1 MIACAPMRTALL
13 AWALAAAAAGLV
25 SGCQPPPA
33 PDTSAADCAAVRKR
47 AEAGKKKWADL
58 DEAGPPMDAP
68 ISAGAAHHEALAKAA
83 KEIVAEFAKLT
94 PRRQDLAEAV
104 LGTKMLGELAA
115 AKLGAMAAT
124 MRALDE
130 KITPATKLEPAASGA
145 LAALDGEVPAAIG
158 CGGKTPPGACAPVL
172 EKLGELQRARLPMGL
187 VEAAQA
193 SRARGDAL
201 EAFAD
206 AVLALPAAPPAQKG
220 REATAEKAR
229 AAARAFRELG
239 PALEGAAP
247 VQEKLL
253 KERQDAVEASTRFY
267 VELDA
272 ASRLCGP
279 PPAASAAAA
288 PTSSAGRR

>member
-1 MIACAPMRTALL
+1 MRIAPLS
-13 AWALAAAAAGLV
+13 WALAAVAAGLF
-25 SGCQPPPA
+25 SGCNPPPA
-33 PDTSAADCAAVRKR
+33 PDTGAADCAALRAR

-58 DEAGPPMDAP
+58 DESGPPMDAP
-68 ISAGAAHHEALAKAA
+68 IAAGAAHHEALAKAA
-83 KEIVAEFAKLT
+83 KEIVADFAKLA
-94 PRRQDLAEAV
+94 PRRKELAEAV
-104 LGTKMLGELAA
+104 EGTRMLGDLAA

-130 KITPATKLEPAASGA
+130 KITPATKLEPAASAA
-145 LAALDGEVPAAIG
+145 LASLDDEVPAAIG
-158 CGGKTPPGACAPVL
+158 CGGKKPPPTCEGALAQL
-172 EKLGELQRARLPMGL
+172 AELQRARLPMGL

-201 EAFAD
+201 EAFAA

-229 AAARAFRELG
+229 AAARAFRELA

-247 VQEKLL
+247 VQERLL
-253 KERQDAVEASTRFY
+253 KERQDAVEASTRLY

-272 ASRLCGP
+272 ASQLCGP
-279 PPAASAAAA
+279 PAKPSASA
-288 PTSSAGRR
+288 PPRPAGSI